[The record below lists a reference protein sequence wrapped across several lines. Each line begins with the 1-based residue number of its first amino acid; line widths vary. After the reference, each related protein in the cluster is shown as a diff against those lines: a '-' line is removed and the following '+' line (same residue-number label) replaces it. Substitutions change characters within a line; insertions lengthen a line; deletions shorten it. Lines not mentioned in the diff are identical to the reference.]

1 MSAILAGG
9 GIVGNLD
16 PVMDAGA
23 RAGIDERGW
32 AVELACGVV
41 ERSITVPATSKWP
54 ADCDK
59 STSIVSGRYCLCVRF
74 WLEVLAMDAV
84 LLFRDIV
91 EGTGEVARTAL
102 VLLPDPLLSWVDA
115 EAAVVVFERKLLT
128 SSPISVRTT
137 LIAGGESGSGIN
149 AALPSRWNIP
159 RISRQVSRSVAFSDS
174 TIRSAPR
181 NAAFSSERLE
191 SSSPK
196 EATRRRSVATILFA
210 WRIQGN

>member
-9 GIVGNLD
+9 GMALNLD
-16 PVMDAGA
+16 PVMGAGA
-23 RAGIDERGW
+23 RVGMGGRGW
-32 AVELACGVV
+32 VAELACGVV

-59 STSIVSGRYCLCVRF
+59 STSIVSCRYCLCVRL
-74 WLEVLAMDAV
+74 WLEVLAMDAM
-84 LLFRDIV
+84 LLFRDNV
-91 EGTGEVARTAL
+91 EGTGEVVRTAL
-102 VLLPDPLLSWVDA
+102 VLLTDPCLSWTDV
-115 EAAVVVFERKLLT
+115 EAAVVAFERKLLT

-137 LIAGGESGSGIN
+137 LVAGGESGSGIN

-181 NAAFSSERLE
+181 SAAFSSERLE

-196 EATRRRSVATILFA
+196 VATRRRSVATILFA